1 MLTKLI
7 FLLQSTLSLQTKK
20 TKKKRPVRK
29 SGGPQRDKKLRMLK
43 RNTSN
48 NIFKNQSLGLK
59 ILFESLSCV
68 LNFYRASPFDI
79 LALFTIVLFL
89 LKKLLLLSTLVICR
103 LLDNLLNGDMNGN

>member
-29 SGGPQRDKKLRMLK
+29 SGGPLRDKKLRMLK

-48 NIFKNQSLGLK
+48 NIFKNQSWGLK

-79 LALFTIVLFL
+79 LALVTIALFL

-103 LLDNLLNGDMNGN
+103 ILDNLLNGDMNGN

>member
-1 MLTKLI
+1 M
-7 FLLQSTLSLQTKK
+7 QSTLSLQTKK
-20 TKKKRPVRK
+20 GIKKKRPVRK
-29 SGGPQRDKKLRMLK
+29 SGGPRGDKKLRMLK

-79 LALFTIVLFL
+79 LALVTIALFL

-103 LLDNLLNGDMNGN
+103 ILDNLLNGDMNGN